1 MNWLKR
7 NYYVVIL
14 VASLVALSL
23 IIVPVYNTIDA
34 LMDGTTAEYRTLLW
48 MNLLTYTC
56 IAVAEVLFVILAS
69 RRYLDKLIIMLAIL
83 LFFISDIVFSMYRIF
98 EFKEFS
104 HVYYILIDVAIIC
117 LMVMSLTNR
126 RYLLATL
133 VVILMEAA
141 TSLLGTF
148 NGSGIEF
155 SKLILDFVLMS
166 AIYFYST
173 NAVTEAEYNT
183 YS

>member
-7 NYYVVIL
+7 NYYVVLL

-23 IIVPVYNTIDA
+23 IIVPVYNAIDA
-34 LMDGTTAEYRTLLW
+34 LMDGASGDYRTSLW
-48 MNLLTYTC
+48 MNLITDTC

-69 RRYLDKLIIMLAIL
+69 RRYLDRTLIVLAIA
-83 LFFISDIVFSMYRIF
+83 LFFVSDIVLSCYRVF
-98 EFKEFS
+98 QYQDYS

-148 NGSGIEF
+148 NGSNIEF
-155 SKLILDFVLMS
+155 SKLILDFMLLS

-173 NAVTEAEYNT
+173 NEQVEAEYNT